1 MDATNRL
8 SERMTCN
15 KVQFSLSAHLDSR
28 LSAEER
34 REVSEHLSACPEC
47 QLRTRELAL
56 VRNAVG
62 SLPPAVPPA
71 ELTGALRVMASRERA
86 RLIARRHP
94 LQQFAGRFH
103 LWVDNLMRP
112 LAIPLAGGLISA
124 MLLFSMLMP
133 SLASVR
139 NFGNDVQVGLF
150 TEPAVKAQ
158 NPFALPDE
166 DFVVEVIIDGQ
177 GRMIDYTITQGPSV
191 MKNSELRRAIEN
203 KLLFMEFTP
212 ATAFGAPRFG
222 KMYLS
227 FNRTNITVKS

>member
-8 SERMTCN
+8 SERMTC
-15 KVQFSLSAHLDSR
+15 KHVQYSLSAHLDGC
-28 LSAEER
+28 LSVGER
-34 REVSEHLSACPEC
+34 QAVSEHLAGCPEC
-47 QLRTRELAL
+47 RLRTRGLAQ
-56 VRNAVG
+56 VRAAVG
-62 SLPPAVPPA
+62 SLPPAVPPPH
-71 ELTGALRVMASRERA
+71 LNSALRVMASRERTRRLA
-86 RLIARRHP
+86 RQHP
-94 LQQFAGRFH
+94 FREFADRFR
-103 LWVDNLMRP
+103 LWADNLMRP

-133 SLASVR
+133 SLAFPHNSS
-139 NFGNDVQVGLF
+139 NDVQVALF
-150 TEPAVKAQ
+150 TQPAVKAQ

-191 MKNSELRRAIEN
+191 VKNSELRRAIEN
-203 KLLFMEFTP
+203 KLLFMEFTT
-212 ATAFGAPRFG
+212 ATAFGKPRFG

>member
-1 MDATNRL
+1 LN
-8 SERMTCN
+8 S
-15 KVQFSLSAHLDSR
+15 
-28 LSAEER
+28 
-34 REVSEHLSACPEC
+34 
-47 QLRTRELAL
+47 
-56 VRNAVG
+56 
-62 SLPPAVPPA
+62 
-71 ELTGALRVMASRERA
+71 ALRVMASRERTRRLA
-86 RLIARRHP
+86 RQHP
-94 LQQFAGRFH
+94 FRESADRFR

-139 NFGNDVQVGLF
+139 NFSNDVQVALF

-191 MKNSELRRAIEN
+191 VKNNELRRAIEN

-212 ATAFGAPRFG
+212 ATAFGKPRFG